1 MTIEQIDREQVQIG
15 FSPLNQAQSHPVPPE
30 SIGKRIAKLRLTNG
44 WTQQSLASRLA
55 ISRVAVSHIE
65 MDLTIPSERTITLLA
80 GLFKLNPHELV
91 AGTTYPIAKSERLPT
106 HACCYTRLELDLKL
120 LGNDLKWLGR
130 ISPSPE
136 RSRLA
141 HELRE
146 IWTTRLSDWSLQTFE
161 TREKDAITSAQQ
173 ELVVACNQA

>member
-1 MTIEQIDREQVQIG
+1 MPIEQIDKQQIQIG
-15 FSPLNQAQSHPVPPE
+15 FSPTSRAQNHPANLEP
-30 SIGKRIAKLRLTNG
+30 IGKRIASLRLANG

-91 AGTTYPIAKSERLPT
+91 AGTTYPIAKSERLPAE
-106 HACCYTRLELDLKL
+106 ACCYTRLELDLKL
-120 LGNDLKWLGR
+120 LENDLEWLRR

-141 HELRE
+141 RELRE

-161 TREKDAITSAQQ
+161 PREKDVIASAQQ
-173 ELVVACNQA
+173 ELASACNTE